1 MEALKIFKEYP
12 YESSILDDFQFY
24 EKKQGNFSVFPQ
36 QQPQQPY
43 YNNMGNSNVNPQ
55 NMQNMQNMQNFS
67 NLKTPQNFN
76 QYNMPQPNV
85 SNEDFY
91 QKINVKEFS
100 HNNNTNNTMMNFN
113 NKNQN
118 LLKKEQNEKV
128 FQQSSYSNN

>member
-36 QQPQQPY
+36 QQPQKPY
-43 YNNMGNSNVNPQ
+43 YNIMGNSNVNPQ
-55 NMQNMQNMQNFS
+55 NMQNMQNFA
-67 NLKTPQNFN
+67 NLKTPQNLN
-76 QYNMPQPNV
+76 QYNMPQPTA
-85 SNEDFY
+85 SNDDFY
-91 QKINVKEFS
+91 QKINMKEFS
-100 HNNNTNNTMMNFN
+100 HNNNTNNTMINFN

-118 LLKKEQNEKV
+118 LLKKEQNEKI

>member
-43 YNNMGNSNVNPQ
+43 YNNMGHSNVNP
-55 NMQNMQNMQNFS
+55 QNMQNMQNFS

-76 QYNMPQPNV
+76 QYNMPQPTA
-85 SNEDFY
+85 SNDDFY
-91 QKINVKEFS
+91 QKINMKEFS
-100 HNNNTNNTMMNFN
+100 HNNNTNNTLMNFN

>member
-55 NMQNMQNMQNFS
+55 NMQNMQNFA
-67 NLKTPQNFN
+67 NLKTPQNLN
-76 QYNMPQPNV
+76 QYNMPQPTA
-85 SNEDFY
+85 SNDDFY
-91 QKINVKEFS
+91 QKINMKEFS
-100 HNNNTNNTMMNFN
+100 HNNNTNNTMINFN

-118 LLKKEQNEKV
+118 LLKKEQNEKI

>member
-36 QQPQQPY
+36 QPVQQQY
-43 YNNMGNSNVNPQ
+43 YNNMGNANANPQ
-55 NMQNMQNMQNFS
+55 NMQNFA

-76 QYNMPQPNV
+76 QYNMPQGNV

-91 QKINVKEFS
+91 KKINMNEFPQ
-100 HNNNTNNTMMNFN
+100 HNNTNNTMINFN
-113 NKNQN
+113 NKNPN
-118 LLKKEQNEKV
+118 LMKKEQSEKT
-128 FQQSSYSNN
+128 FQQNSYSNN

>member
-43 YNNMGNSNVNPQ
+43 YNNMGNSNVNP
-55 NMQNMQNMQNFS
+55 QNMQNMQNFS

>member
-55 NMQNMQNMQNFS
+55 NIQNMQNMQNFS